1 MAKNFLLAL
10 DAGHGKY
17 TAGKR
22 CRKAIDPN
30 ETREWFLN
38 DRVSRYIAQRAA
50 QYEGFKTIRVDDP
63 TGKVDVSH
71 AERCRRANEAG
82 ADVYLSNHHNAGIQG
97 GSGGGLV
104 AYCMRGG
111 VEAKAIRDK
120 LYNALIGAGALRG
133 NRSAPC
139 QEKNYNVLV
148 WSDMPAVLIEYGFM
162 DSVTDVPVILTEEY
176 ARLCGYA
183 VADWFAKYWSLKRK
197 APAPTVC
204 PDPQRFTDVPRD
216 AWYAEAVEYCAAQG
230 LMIGNGDG
238 TFEPDRTIT
247 RAELATVLMRM
258 NKQGE
263 RKNEN

>member
-1 MAKNFLLAL
+1 MAKSYLLAL
-10 DAGHGKY
+10 DAGHGKD

-50 QYEGFKTIRVDDP
+50 QYEGFRTIRVDDP

-82 ADVYLSNHHNAGIQG
+82 ADVYLSNHHNAGIDDG
-97 GSGGGLV
+97 DDRVDDDAGGGLV

-111 VEAKAIRDK
+111 VEARAIRDN

-176 ARLCGYA
+176 AKLCGYA
-183 VADWFAKYWSLKRK
+183 AADWFAKYWSLKRK

-238 TFEPDRTIT
+238 TFEPEHPIT
-247 RAELATVLMRM
+247 RAELAAVLMRM
-258 NKQGE
+258 GK
-263 RKNEN
+263 